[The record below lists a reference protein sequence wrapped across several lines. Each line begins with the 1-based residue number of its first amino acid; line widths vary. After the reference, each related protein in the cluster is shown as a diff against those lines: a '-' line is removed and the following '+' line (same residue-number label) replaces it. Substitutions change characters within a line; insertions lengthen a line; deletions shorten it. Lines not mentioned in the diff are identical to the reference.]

1 MINHHEKQETQ
12 LRTGKPKIDLL
23 EAKLAKTTVQ
33 IKSELTTEIEDIRRD
48 IGAVK
53 EKLNEQQ
60 NASSTARKPVEA
72 GAEKTSDK
80 LKSVLNQPLTRPIE
94 ASLTKTLPLEN
105 DQALRRSF
113 IVMDE
118 SMSGNFRFGLLL
130 EILDKMAEET
140 SLNYVNRFYPEAR
153 VVTAAIDNILV
164 RNPIDVTRDIIFS
177 ARINHV
183 GRSEEHTSELQ
194 S

>member
-1 MINHHEKQETQ
+1 VNKMINHHEKQETQ

-23 EAKLAKTTVQ
+23 EAKLAKTTGQ

-80 LKSVLNQPLTRPIE
+80 LKSVLNQPI
-94 ASLTKTLPLEN
+94 
-105 DQALRRSF
+105 DQ
-113 IVMDE
+113 
-118 SMSGNFRFGLLL
+118 
-130 EILDKMAEET
+130 T
-140 SLNYVNRFYPEAR
+140 
-153 VVTAAIDNILV
+153 
-164 RNPIDVTRDIIFS
+164 
-177 ARINHV
+177 H
-183 GRSEEHTSELQ
+183 
-194 S
+194 